1 MRALF
6 LLAALAVLTAPQR
19 AEAGEEYLG
28 AIVSGAGAD
37 TTNGTTAAPFV
48 IPFGSKLTLY
58 CTAAAYVCTDTATT
72 CAAVGSAGAGVP
84 VAATTN
90 FPTSTRPYP
99 NVTGSGIIVSSK
111 GSSVVRIV
119 GAAAVTCYVWSR
131 NGNE

>member
-37 TTNGTTAAPFV
+37 TTNGTTASPFV
-48 IPFGSKLTLY
+48 IPLGSKLTLY
-58 CTAAAYVCTDTATT
+58 CTAAAYVCTDTTT
-72 CAAVGSAGAGVP
+72 ACAAVGSAGAGVP

-90 FPTSTRPYP
+90 FPTSVRALSSAPFITI
-99 NVTGSGIIVSSK
+99 SGARSSI
-111 GSSVVRIV
+111 VRIF
-119 GAAAVTCYVWSR
+119 GAGAVTCYAYAR